1 MERYDFKATT
11 SNSDIIIGIVFPA
24 LLMLPILGVNLALFY
39 LGPDNFIKE
48 NPIWLYLIFLIC
60 MTGAFLLTKKVQESL
75 IRKYTVELYNNSIR
89 IWLGNDRILSGII
102 RDCKVNI
109 KMDGVNAKA
118 IKLNIYTES
127 GNIKFRARAKE
138 YRKITGVKTAN
149 PLGTSEMRDMDEI
162 YSLAQKIRM

>member
-1 MERYDFKATT
+1 MEKYEFTATT
-11 SNSDIIIGIVFPA
+11 SKSDIIIGIAFPA

-60 MTGAFLLTKKVQESL
+60 MAGVFLLIKKVQEIL
-75 IRKYTVELYNNSIR
+75 IKKYTVELYNNSIR
-89 IWLGNDRILSGII
+89 IWLENDKILSGII
-102 RDCKVNI
+102 RDCKLSI
-109 KMDGVNAKA
+109 KMDGVNAKSVN
-118 IKLNIYTES
+118 LNIYTDS

-138 YRKITGVKTAN
+138 FRKITGVMTRN

>member
-11 SNSDIIIGIVFPA
+11 SNSDIIIGITFPA

-48 NPIWLYLIFLIC
+48 NPMLLYLILLMC
-60 MTGAFLLTKKVQESL
+60 LAGGFLLVKKIQKSL
-75 IRKYTVELYNNSIR
+75 IRQYTVELYGNSIR

-102 RDCKVNI
+102 RDCKLNI
-109 KMDGVNAKA
+109 KMDGVNAKS
-118 IKLNIYTES
+118 INLNIYTDS

-138 YRKITGVKTAN
+138 YRKITGVMTRN
-149 PLGTSEMRDMDEI
+149 LLGTSEMCDMDEI
-162 YSLAQKIRM
+162 YSLVQKIRM

>member
-48 NPIWLYLIFLIC
+48 NPMLLYLIFLIC
-60 MTGAFLLTKKVQESL
+60 MAGAFLLTRKVQKSL
-75 IRKYTVELYNNSIR
+75 IRQYTVELYGNSIR
-89 IWLGNDRILSGII
+89 IWTGHDKILSGII
-102 RDCKVNI
+102 RDCNDSI
-109 KMDGVNAKA
+109 KMDGVNAKS
-118 IKLNIYTES
+118 ISLNIYTDS

-138 YRKITGVKTAN
+138 FRKITGVMTRN

>member
-24 LLMLPILGVNLALFY
+24 MLMLPILGVNLALFY

-48 NPIWLYLIFLIC
+48 NPMLLYLILLMC
-60 MTGAFLLTKKVQESL
+60 LAGGFLLVKKIQKSL

-102 RDCKVNI
+102 RDCKLNI
-109 KMDGVNAKA
+109 KMDGVNAKSVN
-118 IKLNIYTES
+118 LNIYTDS
-127 GNIKFRARAKE
+127 GNIKLRARAKE
-138 YRKITGVKTAN
+138 FRTITGVMTRN
-149 PLGTSEMRDMDEI
+149 PIGTSELRDMEEI
-162 YSLAQKIRM
+162 YSLAQKIRK

>member
-24 LLMLPILGVNLALFY
+24 MLMLPILGVNLALFY

-48 NPIWLYLIFLIC
+48 NPMLLYLILLMC
-60 MTGAFLLTKKVQESL
+60 LAGGFLLVKKIQKSL

-102 RDCKVNI
+102 RDCKLNI
-109 KMDGVNAKA
+109 KMDGVNAKS
-118 IKLNIYTES
+118 INLNIYTDS

-138 YRKITGVKTAN
+138 FRKITGVM
-149 PLGTSEMRDMDEI
+149 TSVSNN
-162 YSLAQKIRM
+162 Y

>member
-60 MTGAFLLTKKVQESL
+60 MAGVFLLIKEVQERL
-75 IRKYTVELYNNSIR
+75 IKKYTVELYNNSIR
-89 IWLGNDRILSGII
+89 IWLENDKILSGII
-102 RDCKVNI
+102 RDCKLSI
-109 KMDGVNAKA
+109 KMDGVNAKSVN
-118 IKLNIYTES
+118 LNIYTDS

-138 YRKITGVKTAN
+138 FRKITGVMTRN

>member
-48 NPIWLYLIFLIC
+48 NPMLLYLILLMC
-60 MTGAFLLTKKVQESL
+60 LAGGFLLVKKIQKSL
-75 IRKYTVELYNNSIR
+75 IRQYTVELYNNSIR

-109 KMDGVNAKA
+109 KMDGVNAKS
-118 IKLNIYTES
+118 ISLNIYTDS

-138 YRKITGVKTAN
+138 YRKTTGVMTRN
-149 PLGTSEMRDMDEI
+149 PLGTSEMCDMDEI
-162 YSLAQKIRM
+162 YSLVQKIRM

>member
-11 SNSDIIIGIVFPA
+11 SNSDIIIGIAFPA

-48 NPIWLYLIFLIC
+48 NPMLLYLIIIIC
-60 MTGAFLLTKKVQESL
+60 MAGVFLLIKKVQEIL
-75 IRKYTVELYNNSIR
+75 IKKYTVELYNDSIR
-89 IWLGNDRILSGII
+89 IWLENEEILSGII
-102 RDCKVNI
+102 RDCKLSI
-109 KMDGVNAKA
+109 KMDGVNAKSVN
-118 IKLNIYTES
+118 LNIYTDS

-138 YRKITGVKTAN
+138 YRKITGVKTTN
-149 PLGTSEMRDMDEI
+149 PLGTSEMRDMDGI

>member
-1 MERYDFKATT
+1 MEKYEFTATT

-60 MTGAFLLTKKVQESL
+60 MAGAFLLTKKIQKSL
-75 IRKYTVELYNNSIR
+75 IRQYTVELYGNSIR
-89 IWLGNDRILSGII
+89 IWTGHDKILSGII

-109 KMDGVNAKA
+109 KMDGVNAKS
-118 IKLNIYTES
+118 ISLNIYTDS

-138 YRKITGVKTAN
+138 YRKTTGVMTRN
-149 PLGTSEMRDMDEI
+149 PLGTSEMCDMDEI
-162 YSLAQKIRM
+162 YSLVQKIRM

>member
-1 MERYDFKATT
+1 MEKYEFTATT
-11 SNSDIIIGIVFPA
+11 SKSDIIIGIAFPA

-60 MTGAFLLTKKVQESL
+60 MAGVFLLIKKVQEIL
-75 IRKYTVELYNNSIR
+75 IKKYTVELYNNSIR
-89 IWLGNDRILSGII
+89 IWLENDKILSGII
-102 RDCKVNI
+102 RDCKLSI
-109 KMDGVNAKA
+109 KMDGVNAKSVN
-118 IKLNIYTES
+118 LNIYTDS

-138 YRKITGVKTAN
+138 FRKITGVMTRN
-149 PLGTSEMRDMDEI
+149 LLGTSEMRDMDEI

>member
-60 MTGAFLLTKKVQESL
+60 MAGAFLLTKKVQEGL
-75 IRKYTVELYNNSIR
+75 IK
-89 IWLGNDRILSGII
+89 
-102 RDCKVNI
+102 
-109 KMDGVNAKA
+109 
-118 IKLNIYTES
+118 
-127 GNIKFRARAKE
+127 
-138 YRKITGVKTAN
+138 KIHGRV
-149 PLGTSEMRDMDEI
+149 L
-162 YSLAQKIRM
+162 

>member
-11 SNSDIIIGIVFPA
+11 SSSDIIIGIVFPV

-60 MTGAFLLTKKVQESL
+60 MAGAFLLTKKVQEGL

-89 IWLGNDRILSGII
+89 I
-102 RDCKVNI
+102 
-109 KMDGVNAKA
+109 
-118 IKLNIYTES
+118 
-127 GNIKFRARAKE
+127 
-138 YRKITGVKTAN
+138 
-149 PLGTSEMRDMDEI
+149 
-162 YSLAQKIRM
+162 

>member
-1 MERYDFKATT
+1 MEKYEFTATT
-11 SNSDIIIGIVFPA
+11 SKSDIIIGIVFPA
-24 LLMLPILGVNLALFY
+24 VLMLPILGVNLALFY

-60 MTGAFLLTKKVQESL
+60 MAGVFLLIKEVQERL
-75 IRKYTVELYNNSIR
+75 IKKYTVELYNNSIR
-89 IWLGNDRILSGII
+89 IWIENDKILSGII
-102 RDCKVNI
+102 RDCNDSI
-109 KMDGVNAKA
+109 KMDGVNAKS
-118 IKLNIYTES
+118 ISLNIYTDS

-138 YRKITGVKTAN
+138 YRKITGVMTRN

>member
-24 LLMLPILGVNLALFY
+24 MLMLPILGVNLALFY

-60 MTGAFLLTKKVQESL
+60 MAGVFLLIKEVQERL
-75 IRKYTVELYNNSIR
+75 IKKYTVELYNNSIR
-89 IWLGNDRILSGII
+89 IWIENDKILSGII
-102 RDCKVNI
+102 RDCNDSI
-109 KMDGVNAKA
+109 KMDGVNAKS
-118 IKLNIYTES
+118 INLNIYTDS

-138 YRKITGVKTAN
+138 FRKITGVMTSN